1 MAHGGIAEQAN
12 RDEPAAIERAVE
24 LVVVEVAGQ
33 RWALPL
39 QAVERALA
47 MVEVSPLPGS
57 PTGVRGAI
65 NVGGEPVPVLDLEVR
80 IGRRPR
86 ERGARGTLV
95 LARTA
100 TRRVALPV
108 DDVLGVVAVE
118 CSAIGPAPASVPA
131 PVGGI
136 AALPDGVLLI
146 YDVDAFLT
154 AEDERAV
161 AAALR

>member
-1 MAHGGIAEQAN
+1 M
-12 RDEPAAIERAVE
+12 
-24 LVVVEVAGQ
+24 
-33 RWALPL
+33 
-39 QAVERALA
+39 
-47 MVEVSPLPGS
+47 
-57 PTGVRGAI
+57 
-65 NVGGEPVPVLDLEVR
+65 R
-80 IGRRPR
+80 IGREPR

-95 LARTA
+95 LTRTA

-118 CSAIGPAPASVPA
+118 RSAIGPAPASVPA
-131 PVGGI
+131 PVAGI